1 MHFAILFTIFQQFVH
16 SRYIDPRYNHTRTNR
31 TAIKSQ
37 LSTINSLSNV
47 IGYGAIIS
55 YDIDGVPTGVTGGL
69 KLGGAVNAHTI
80 YYSTVTNTRKTL
92 VSNFI
97 NNIANTPWW
106 ANLNGYYRTFFS
118 TDFGGFTY
126 LVGQTA
132 TFTETTV
139 NYPTS
144 RCSNAGN
151 PANCYN
157 GLWHGK
163 RLQISDATNII
174 NYMISN
180 SLVTYSNTD
189 TDIYTIILGDEIS
202 YTNDLGDSCSDWSS
216 FHAFNSIGLYKYP
229 YQVLNMNPCKA
240 RNLNPSPNNDA
251 VLDHLVDELAG
262 NLAAIVTNP
271 DGTGWYTP
279 GLGDAASLCK
289 GSYIQPFTSPNGIS
303 ATQKVGNSYYY
314 IQDLLYE
321 DPQNYAGTGCINKE
335 FIPYKALDEQVKLY
349 NVTTDVTLP
358 IVKVHL
364 IYYGLFNS
372 GQKALIQ
379 GFISGISST
388 SYWSTVYTYYT
399 QTTVTGPKIFKNTKL
414 VLGNVV
420 DFGNALGYSKYGW
433 TFLDVNPNSGLI
445 DTTSTTGNVI
455 VDVVAANLAPQDSSA
470 TYTVLLSGNVTSDQI
485 CGHDVG
491 ACSSVVHST
500 MFAWPFTFVLTGD
513 HSKCQQNGIVCT
525 PANDVLSPNMALTG
539 DIWTD
544 NMLDSLIHEL
554 SNTVFTPNGFSWV
567 GGSNTVVG
575 DYCNQN
581 YISTYLTPNGAT
593 ANINFGGF
601 NYLIQSMWQN
611 GYGCVMTP
619 KSPIILPFV
628 PKSVNRVLTI
638 NKARLDV

>member
-1 MHFAILFTIFQQFVH
+1 MHFAIFFTIFQQFVNSH
-16 SRYIDPRYNHTRTNR
+16 YINLGYNHTRTNR

-47 IGYGAIIS
+47 IGYGGIIL
-55 YDIDGVPTGVTGGL
+55 YDIDGVPTGVSGGL
-69 KLGGAVNAHTI
+69 KLAGAVNAHTI
-80 YYSTVTNTRKTL
+80 YYGTVNNTRKTL

-97 NNIANTPWW
+97 NNIANSPWW
-106 ANLNGYYRTFFS
+106 ANLGRYYQTFFEP
-118 TDFGGFTY
+118 DFGGYTY
-126 LVGQTA
+126 NVPQTA
-132 TFTETTV
+132 TFTETIV

-174 NYMISN
+174 NYMINN
-180 SLVTYSNTD
+180 SLVTYSNTN
-189 TDIYTIILGDEIS
+189 TDIYTIIMGNEIS

-216 FHAFNSIGLYKYP
+216 FRAFNSIGLYKYP

-240 RNLNPSPNNDA
+240 RNLNPSPNNDV

-271 DGTGWYTP
+271 DGSGWYTP
-279 GLGDAASLCK
+279 GLGDVASLCK
-289 GSYIQPFTSPNGIS
+289 GSYIQLFTSPNGIS
-303 ATQKVGNSYYY
+303 ATQKIGPSYYY
-314 IQDLLYE
+314 IQDLWNQDTE
-321 DPQNYAGTGCINKE
+321 HNAGAGCINKE
-335 FIPYKALDEQVKLY
+335 FTLYNPLDEQIKHY
-349 NVTTDVTLP
+349 PDQIVTTDVTAP
-358 IVKVHL
+358 IVNLHL

-379 GFISGISST
+379 RFISGISST
-388 SYWSTVYTYYT
+388 SYWSIISTYYT
-399 QTTVTGPKIFKNTKL
+399 QTTVTAPKIFKNTKL

-433 TFLDVNPNSGLI
+433 AFQDANI
-445 DTTSTTGNVI
+445 DTGMVDSTSTTGNVI

-470 TYTVLLSGNVTSDQI
+470 IYTVLISANVTADQL
-485 CGHDVG
+485 CEGG
-491 ACSSVVHST
+491 FCSTSFRMTNQFS
-500 MFAWPFTFVLTGD
+500 WPFSFILDGD
-513 HSKCQQNGIVCT
+513 HSKCSGKCAPLNK
-525 PANDVLSPNMALTG
+525 VLSPNMALTG
-539 DIWTD
+539 DVWTD
-544 NMLDSLIHEL
+544 NMLDSMIHEI
-554 SNTVFTPNGFSWV
+554 SNEIFTPNGVSWV
-567 GGSNTVVG
+567 GVNKVIG
-575 DYCNQN
+575 DYCVTN
-581 YISTYLTPNGAT
+581 YKNTYLTPNGAN

-611 GYGCVMTP
+611 GYDCVMTP
-619 KSPIILPFV
+619 QSPIILPFV
-628 PKSVNRVLTI
+628 PKSVNRVITI